1 MNIFETQ
8 LNVRSDQQ
16 ITGKDSETWSDR
28 LLKSSKKYFDIESKT
43 SLAIIF
49 GLALGA
55 LALIGVLMTMPVL
68 TI

>member
-16 ITGKDSETWSDR
+16 ITGKDSETWSDK
-28 LLKSSKKYFDIESKT
+28 LLKNSKKYLDVESKT
-43 SLAIIF
+43 SLTIIF

-55 LALIGVLMTMPVL
+55 LALIGVLIAMPAL
-68 TI
+68 AI